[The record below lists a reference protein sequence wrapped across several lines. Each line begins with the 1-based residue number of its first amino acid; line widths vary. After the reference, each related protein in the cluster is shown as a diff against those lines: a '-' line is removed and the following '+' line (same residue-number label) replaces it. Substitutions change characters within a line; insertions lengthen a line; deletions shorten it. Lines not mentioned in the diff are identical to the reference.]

1 MPKRIRDYGITIG
14 KLPPGLRNSITDVDG
29 VTVGHTTLDDGPVK
43 TGVTAVLPHGGSLFR
58 EKLPA
63 AVHVM
68 NGFGKPAGTVQI
80 EELGT
85 LETPIVLTNTLS
97 VGTASD
103 ALIDYM
109 LERHPG
115 IGDTTGTVNP
125 VVCECN
131 DGYLND
137 IRGKHVQRKHVI
149 KAIEEAKTQVA
160 EGAVGAGTGMSCLG
174 FKGGIGSASRIVK
187 IENRRYTLGVLVLSN
202 FGRREDFLLNG
213 MRVNPLISD
222 HEREEPDKGSIIV
235 IAGTDAPL
243 TEHQLKRVIKRTSV
257 GIERTG
263 SFIGNGSGEVAVG
276 FSTAVRISHNPRRAF
291 TNIKRIHENY
301 IDLLFRAA
309 AESTEEAI
317 LNSLV
322 SAETTTGR
330 KGHRR
335 VSLTEYMHLIQ

>member
-1 MPKRIRDYGITIG
+1 MPKRIRDYGILIG
-14 KLPPGLRNSITDVDG
+14 ELPPGTKNAITDVEG
-29 VTVGHTTLDDGPVK
+29 IKVGHSTLDDGPVK
-43 TGVTAVLPHGGSLFR
+43 TGVTAILPHEGSIFR

-97 VGTASD
+97 VGQASD

-109 LERHPG
+109 LERHPE

-131 DGYLND
+131 DGFLND
-137 IRGKHVQRKHVI
+137 IRGKHIRKEHVFQ
-149 KAIEEAKTQVA
+149 ALERAETEVA
-160 EGAVGAGTGMSCLG
+160 EGAIGAGTGMSCLG
-174 FKGGIGSASRIVK
+174 FKGGIGTASRVVK
-187 IENRRYTLGVLVLSN
+187 IEDHDYNLGVLVLSN
-202 FGRREDFLLNG
+202 FGRREDFLLDG
-213 MRVNPLISD
+213 RQVNQIIPD
-222 HEREEPDKGSIIV
+222 HEVSEPDKGSIIV
-235 IAGTDAPL
+235 IVATDAPL
-243 TEHQLKRVIKRTSV
+243 TEHQLKRVIKRTAV
-257 GIERTG
+257 GIGRTG
-263 SFIGNGSGEVAVG
+263 SFVGNGSGEVAVG
-276 FSTAVRISHNPRRAF
+276 FSTAVRISHESRKAF
-291 TNIKRIHENY
+291 TDIKRIHETH

-322 SAETTTGR
+322 SAETKTGR
-330 KGHRR
+330 NGNRR
-335 VSLTEYMHLIQ
+335 VSLQEYMHLL

>member
-1 MPKRIRDYGITIG
+1 MPKRIRDYGIEIG
-14 KLPPGLRNSITDVDG
+14 KLPTGSKNSITDVEG
-29 VTVGHTTLDDGPVK
+29 TKVGHTTLDDGPVK
-43 TGVTAVLPHGGSLFR
+43 TGVTAVLPHEESIFR
-58 EKLPA
+58 EKLTA

-68 NGFGKPAGTVQI
+68 NGFGKTAGTVQI

-109 LERHPG
+109 LERHPE

-137 IRGKHVQRKHVI
+137 IRGKHVNKKHVNH
-149 KAIEEAKTQVA
+149 ALENASA
-160 EGAVGAGTGMSCLG
+160 EVVEGSVGAGTGMSCLG
-174 FKGGIGSASRIVK
+174 FKGGIGTASRIVE
-187 IENRRYTLGVLVLSN
+187 IEDSKYTLGVMVLTN
-202 FGRREDFLLNG
+202 FGRREDFLLDGKQINHLLADQEK
-213 MRVNPLISD
+213 P
-222 HEREEPDKGSIIV
+222 EPDKGSIIV
-235 IAGTDAPL
+235 IAATDAPL

-276 FSTAVRISHNPRRAF
+276 FSTAVRIPHDPPKAF
-291 TNIKRIHENY
+291 MAIKRIHENY

-322 SAETTTGR
+322 SAETTIGR

-335 VSLTEYMHLIQ
+335 VSLKEYMHAIQ